1 VAITTYNNRLF
12 PLPRQCSETDDGSS
26 GTGRRKE
33 ESTEETDCEYQSD
46 ERGVCQLI
54 RNADTSSGSA
64 QLAFSFPRRPAGLS
78 RCTSKVYLA
87 NNTCGTS
94 VAA

>member
-46 ERGVCQLI
+46 ERG
-54 RNADTSSGSA
+54 RMSADPQCGHLKRLGAARIFVPSKASG
-64 QLAFSFPRRPAGLS
+64 FIEM
-78 RCTSKVYLA
+78 YLQ
-87 NNTCGTS
+87 S
-94 VAA
+94 VPC